1 MSSPWRVASTAAVGW
16 KAMVRVRVGGGV
28 AVKCRNTGSGLYW
41 LDINRE
47 FFITAEDLQGIEGV
61 FIY

>member
-1 MSSPWRVASTAAVGW
+1 MSSPWRVASTAVVGW

-41 LDINRE
+41 SGFKRE
-47 FFITAEDLQGIEGV
+47 FFITAGDLQGIKEV